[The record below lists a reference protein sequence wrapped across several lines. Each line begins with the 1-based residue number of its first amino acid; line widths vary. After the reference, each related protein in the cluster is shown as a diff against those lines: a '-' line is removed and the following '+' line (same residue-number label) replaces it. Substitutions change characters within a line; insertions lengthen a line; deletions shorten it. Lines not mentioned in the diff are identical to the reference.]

1 MEQQSFL
8 TQRLVIFGI
17 QVGILLHLYSY
28 ILFNRIYNFKKGEPN
43 SANIEY
49 CIEMFSMFDNGL
61 FNDAS
66 CDGYKLATCKISEIA
81 LCSSGWVLYGT
92 HCYNLFPTYLNHE
105 AAEAFCPSQVEN
117 SYLVQIDSFD
127 EFQWLLKFYLGSGD
141 PVWV

>member
-1 MEQQSFL
+1 MIAMQCVKFI
-8 TQRLVIFGI
+8 TT
-17 QVGILLHLYSY
+17 
-28 ILFNRIYNFKKGEPN
+28 
-43 SANIEY
+43 
-49 CIEMFSMFDNGL
+49 
-61 FNDAS
+61 
-66 CDGYKLATCKISEIA
+66 TCTST
-81 LCSSGWVLYGT
+81 CPSGWVLYGT